1 MFPNIKAECGRKDWT
16 MTDLARELD
25 VSYSTIKNWM
35 KGRSDIPCSKLI
47 QMSQLFG
54 GVSIDYLL
62 GLDPHNRKEVG

>member
-47 QMSQLFG
+47 KMSKLFG
-54 GVSIDYLL
+54 GVSIDSLL
-62 GLDPHNRKEVG
+62 GLDKHNEEVG